1 MIRTIIWFI
10 WFAISLIISIPLMFR
25 VKYLIKKNRIEESKA
40 LIYKCT
46 NLWANS
52 LLKVAGVKVNVHG
65 LENIPKDKAVLFV
78 GNHQGN
84 FDIPIYITQIPL
96 VIGFISKIEVEK
108 IPLVRT
114 WMNFMHCVFMDRSNL
129 RKSGEAI
136 IKGIKNL
143 KSGHSIVIFPEGIFG
158 LFLGDA
164 DEDIFALAR
173 EYVPIAILMFIASSL
188 RATMNALI
196 NGSGNAKLN
205 FLTAILDGIVLRIG
219 LAVLFGLVLN
229 MKYICICRQLVC
241 SFVSKAVKCCYY
253 KIWTTN

>member
-10 WFAISLIISIPLMFR
+10 WFALSLIISTPFILR
-25 VKYLIKKNRIEESKA
+25 IKYLIKKNRIEESEA

-65 LENIPKDKAVLFV
+65 VENIPKDKTVLFV

-84 FDIPIYITQIPL
+84 FDIPIYITQIPK

-108 IPLVRT
+108 IPVVRT
-114 WMNFMHCVFMDRSNL
+114 WMNFLHCVFMDRSNL

-143 KSGHSIVIFPEGIFG
+143 KAGNSIVIFPEGTRSKSGPMKEFKAG
-158 LFLGDA
+158 SFK
-164 DEDIFALAR
+164 LATKSKCPI
-173 EYVPIAILMFIASSL
+173 VPVTMDGSFKIMEHGNGPWIKSATVNLYFHPAIETANLTKEEQDMLPKTVQSIVAS
-188 RATMNALI
+188 
-196 NGSGNAKLN
+196 KL
-205 FLTAILDGIVLRIG
+205 
-219 LAVLFGLVLN
+219 
-229 MKYICICRQLVC
+229 
-241 SFVSKAVKCCYY
+241 S
-253 KIWTTN
+253 